1 MAFQHH
7 EQLDAV
13 EEELREII
21 QALKVIKRLKND
33 RVAVIGSA
41 RVPGFYGSNFDEL
54 AVKERFGV
62 TVDKIDLSTVFA
74 QAEAIPAAAV
84 RAEIERVYG
93 GATEIIGGVSPEQ
106 LEKSVRPYLAL
117 RSLAEEAGYAGY
129 ALKCWPEFPEVYGAA
144 VCLSVAMLNEAGI
157 ITSDESDLM
166 GLISMLISH
175 YATGF
180 TEVPTLLDMVALM
193 RSKTRSGGLA
203 LRRHCLAAGS

>member
-1 MAFQHH
+1 MKYRWLFSHH

-93 GATEIIGGVSPEQ
+93 GATEIIGGVSPRSNWRNLFGPIWPCEVWQ
-106 LEKSVRPYLAL
+106 RRPVM
-117 RSLAEEAGYAGY
+117 
-129 ALKCWPEFPEVYGAA
+129 PV
-144 VCLSVAMLNEAGI
+144 M
-157 ITSDESDLM
+157 
-166 GLISMLISH
+166 H
-175 YATGF
+175 
-180 TEVPTLLDMVALM
+180 
-193 RSKTRSGGLA
+193 
-203 LRRHCLAAGS
+203 